1 VGKHED
7 KVNIL
12 INTFGTRGDIQPFIA
27 LALGLQSAGHRVA
40 LGTSAGYGDFVT
52 GYGVSHI
59 AMDNTLLEMAQASM
73 DDVPGMRDAMR
84 MLKQMNGAMRQMMQD
99 EWQAT
104 QTFGPDMIIYHPK
117 CLGSLHIAD
126 KLGIPAILSLPLPLY
141 TPTRAF
147 AAPLVGAVPF
157 GSLFNRTT
165 YVMHRA
171 QSAMMAGLV
180 NSFRQQTLGLSAQGR
195 FASVLKRGNGDPVP
209 VLYPFS
215 PFVIPVPDDYPAH
228 VHVTGYWFLPDDNDW
243 QPDPALTAFLDAG
256 PAPVYV
262 GFGSMAFKKDIA
274 ARTQSILSAL
284 AATAQRAILARG
296 WGGLS
301 AADLPENVMM
311 IDAVP
316 HDWLFPRMSAVIHH
330 GGAGTT
336 AAGLRAGKPT
346 LICPFIADQPFWG
359 KVVHDLGVGPAPI
372 SVKKLTVDSMTAALR
387 EMTGNPAMRH
397 KAEAVGAKIRA
408 EDGVANAV
416 AVIERIGA
424 GERQR
429 VLA

>member
-1 VGKHED
+1 M
-7 KVNIL
+7 NIL

-40 LGTSAGYGDFVT
+40 LGTAAGYHDFVAGYGVT
-52 GYGVSHI
+52 HI
-59 AMDNTLLEMAQASM
+59 PMDNTLLELAQSSLE
-73 DDVPGMRDAMR
+73 DVPNVRGSMR
-84 MLKQMNGAMRQMMQD
+84 MLKQMNGAMRQMMVD
-99 EWQAT
+99 EWQAA
-104 QTFGPDMIIYHPK
+104 QSFGPDLIIYHPK
-117 CLGSLHIAD
+117 CLGSMHIAD

-147 AAPLVGAVPF
+147 PVPMIANVPF
-157 GSLFNRTT
+157 GGLLNRTT

-171 QSAMMAGLV
+171 QSALFVSMV
-180 NSFRQQTLGLSAQGR
+180 NAFRRDMLGLPAQGR
-195 FASVLKRGNGDPVP
+195 FANVLKRGNGEPVP

-215 PFVIPVPDDYPAH
+215 PSVISVPDDYPAH

-243 QPDPALTAFLDAG
+243 QPDAALTAFLEAG

-262 GFGSMAFKKDIA
+262 GFGSMSFKKDIT
-274 ARTQSILSAL
+274 ARTQAILSSL
-284 AATAQRAILARG
+284 AATGQRAILARG

-301 AADLPENVMM
+301 ASDLPDTVMM
-311 IDAVP
+311 VDSVP
-316 HDWLFPRMSAVIHH
+316 HDWLFPRVAAVVHH

-359 KVVHDLGVGPAPI
+359 KVVHDLGVGPKRLSAYTLAAGP
-372 SVKKLTVDSMTAALR
+372 VTAALR
-387 EMTGNPAMRH
+387 EMTSSATMRQ
-397 KAEAVGAKIRA
+397 KAEALGAKIRA
-408 EDGVANAV
+408 EDGIANAV
-416 AVIERIGA
+416 AIIERIGA